1 MIPGR
6 NYAIINL
13 SFYFSNYNGAAWG
26 AASRGGCAVI
36 RKQDRLVITFF
47 TTADAMAME
56 YLCREQKA
64 DGRIIPVP
72 RSITADCGLAWCA
85 DPQSEK
91 DLRALM
97 EAGKIRF
104 QGVYRCLV

>member
-1 MIPGR
+1 M
-6 NYAIINL
+6 
-13 SFYFSNYNGAAWG
+13 
-26 AASRGGCAVI
+26 I

-56 YLCREQKA
+56 HLCREQKA

-85 DPQSEK
+85 DSQSEK